1 MNSRYYEDK
10 KRGMINEIKFKAY
23 MEDKLN
29 RPIKKYKD
37 QYAELDFRDGRN
49 LLELKGRGITHN
61 QFPTTI
67 FGYNKLL
74 KARRKSNQG
83 YHIYFYFLFTDGL
96 YRWKYK
102 DDEND
107 IVCISP
113 VRRVDRGRIEVK
125 EHAFINI
132 KDLEFITNKFV
143 SINNEERGS
152 YRS

>member
-143 SINNEERGS
+143 SINNEERSS

>member
-23 MEDKLN
+23 MEDTLN

-125 EHAFINI
+125 EHAFLNI

-143 SINNEERGS
+143 SVNNEERGS

>member
-23 MEDKLN
+23 MEHTLN

-83 YHIYFYFLFTDGL
+83 YHIYF
-96 YRWKYK
+96 
-102 DDEND
+102 
-107 IVCISP
+107 
-113 VRRVDRGRIEVK
+113 
-125 EHAFINI
+125 INI

>member
-23 MEDKLN
+23 MEHTLN

-37 QYAELDFRDGRN
+37 QYAELDFRDGKN
-49 LLELKGRGITHN
+49 LLELKGRGISHN
-61 QFPTTI
+61 QFPSTI

-74 KARRKSNQG
+74 KARKKYNQG
-83 YHIYFYFLFTDGL
+83 YSIFFYFLFTDGL

-102 DDEND
+102 EDEND
-107 IVCISP
+107 ILCISP
-113 VRRVDRGRIEVK
+113 VRRVDRGRIEYK
-125 EHAFINI
+125 DHAFLNI